1 MTSDSTELPP
11 VHPGPSPGLLRLV
24 KVLGA
29 IMLLLFLALIA
40 GIIWKATHKP
50 LPPTPASVELD
61 LGLNPATIRHMT
73 LEGGQL
79 AIATDTEIL
88 VIDVKTRQVILRSGK
103 R

>member
-1 MTSDSTELPP
+1 MSGDSTEPTP
-11 VHPGPSPGLLRLV
+11 VHAGPSPGLLRLV
-24 KVLGA
+24 KALGI

-50 LPPTPASVELD
+50 PPPTPASVEMD
-61 LGLNPATIRHMT
+61 LGLTPATIRHMT

-79 AIATDTEIL
+79 AIATDTEIV